1 MNSEMI
7 PCIKSDD
14 IDQIKTS
21 VGEINKVQAAIFA
34 SQKRIEM
41 QILGDP
47 EAMIE
52 GIANKVDRHEKAI
65 QAGQR
70 ITWIAIGIGCMVGVL
85 WTIYTAMT

>member
-1 MNSEMI
+1 
-7 PCIKSDD
+7 
-14 IDQIKTS
+14 
-21 VGEINKVQAAIFA
+21 
-34 SQKRIEM
+34 M